1 MYNLLNGTEHCMYSN
16 CQSYIHVHVLKFC
29 LTDQSLSKNGG
40 REIFHGREKGEI
52 LYHCRQRKVQLVS
65 FKNYPYPQQRAIGKS
80 TGRGQEGRGWS
91 QV

>member
-1 MYNLLNGTEHCMYSN
+1 MELSTVCTVTVKATYMYMYN
-16 CQSYIHVHVLKFC
+16 VLKFC

-40 REIFHGREKGEI
+40 KYFPARKKGEM
-52 LYHCRQRKVQLVS
+52 YHCRQRKVQLVS